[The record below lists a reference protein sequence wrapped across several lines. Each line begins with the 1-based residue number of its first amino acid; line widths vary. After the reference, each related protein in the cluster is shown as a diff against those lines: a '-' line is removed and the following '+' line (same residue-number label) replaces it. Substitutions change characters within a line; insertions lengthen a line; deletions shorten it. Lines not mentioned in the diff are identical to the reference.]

1 MAKKFDIKNVSM
13 VFLPFVPAHI
23 EYFKSGKHYLG
34 KMKDGE
40 WYIFYHDCELSK
52 GITHERCVKYTKL
65 NIAEDG
71 TIETIEG
78 LDD

>member
-40 WYIFYHDCELSK
+40 WYIFWYFNDGHDEYLQTIDDMTYFSLDELEYW
-52 GITHERCVKYTKL
+52 GQLPKL
-65 NIAEDG
+65 EK
-71 TIETIEG
+71 
-78 LDD
+78 